1 MISKTNEELAE
12 RTVDFDNLRSD
23 ANIMESKNYAEKKDI
38 ERIEDEIREQTGISR
53 KYCSEISRLKDI
65 ANSRDIDNEN
75 LLLRIDA
82 MEAEVVSNNN
92 RMAHLQ
98 EVKEQKDL
106 DLEN

>member
-12 RTVDFDNLRSD
+12 RTTDFNGLRSD
-23 ANIMESKNYAEKKDI
+23 ANIMETKNYAEKKNI
-38 ERIEDEIREQTGISR
+38 ERVENEIREQTGISR
-53 KYCSEISRLKDI
+53 KYCSEMTRLKEI

-92 RMAHLQ
+92 RMTHLQ